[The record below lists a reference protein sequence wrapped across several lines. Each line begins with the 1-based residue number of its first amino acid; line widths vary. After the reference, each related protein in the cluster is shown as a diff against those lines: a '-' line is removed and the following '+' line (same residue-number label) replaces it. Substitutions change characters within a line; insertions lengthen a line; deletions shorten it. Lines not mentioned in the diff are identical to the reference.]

1 MGVDKDTGLY
11 RGIVSSHPHAAVL
24 FGLTD
29 GVILDVNDAA
39 LALYGYRRGEMIGL
53 SYSALFADPEAKV
66 HRRKDGSKLMIESHR
81 STLSVEG
88 REVGVAV
95 IRDLSSA
102 GRAGGLARDLDG
114 LLASIVRLVN
124 AAPPRKDLDEIRSLS
139 LRAAELT
146 RRLLEA

>member
-1 MGVDKDTGLY
+1 MDKDTDLY
-11 RGIVSSHPHAAVL
+11 RGIFSSHPHATVL

-29 GVILDVNDAA
+29 GAILDVNDAA
-39 LALYGYRRGEMIGL
+39 LALYGYGRGEMIGL
-53 SYSALFADPEAKV
+53 SYASLFADPEAKV
-66 HRRKDGSKLMIESHR
+66 HRRKDGSKLMIEAHR

-95 IRDLSSA
+95 IRDLSGA

-114 LLASIVRLVN
+114 LLAAIVRLTN
-124 AAPPRKDLDEIRSLS
+124 SASPRKDLDKIRSLS

-146 RRLLEA
+146 HRLLEA

>member
-1 MGVDKDTGLY
+1 MDKDTDLY
-11 RGIVSSHPHAAVL
+11 RGIFSSHPHATVL

-39 LALYGYRRGEMIGL
+39 LSLYGYGRDEMIGL
-53 SYSALFADPEAKV
+53 SYASLFADPEAKV
-66 HRRKDGSKLMIESHR
+66 HRRKDGSKLMIEAHR

-95 IRDLSSA
+95 IRDLSRA
-102 GRAGGLARDLDG
+102 GLAGGLARDLDG
-114 LLASIVRLVN
+114 LLAAIVRLTN
-124 AAPPRKDLDEIRSLS
+124 AASPRKELDEIRSLS

-146 RRLLEA
+146 HRLLEA

>member
-1 MGVDKDTGLY
+1 MGMDKDTGVY
-11 RGIVSSHPHAAVL
+11 RRIFSSHPHATVL
-24 FGLTD
+24 FGLSD

-39 LALYGYRRGEMIGL
+39 LALYGYGRGEMIGL
-53 SYSALFADPEAKV
+53 SYSSLFADPEAKV
-66 HRRKDGSKLMIESHR
+66 HRRKDGSKLMIEAHR

-95 IRDLSSA
+95 IRDLA
-102 GRAGGLARDLDG
+102 RFDRAGGLARDLDG

-124 AAPPRKDLDEIRSLS
+124 AAPPRKELDEIRSLS